1 MNFMNR
7 KMFATGGSAENP
19 YFYVDATGNTKYLDQ
34 AKLVPILRNTDITA
48 LEALIQNPDVTYSPA
63 TQEVFRQI
71 VGERKATFSS
81 TDPSLFQ
88 FGEFLPDNLT
98 GLSALRDIAGFGL
111 DFAGQVGEGVV
122 NLGRSLTSGFG
133 ERSVDDP
140 EFAPLDLIPSQR
152 FPNVPDTITGRPGTK
167 EGFMSGFDESGIL
180 RRGYTNPQLAS
191 ILDRALGEVQDF
203 SNEIDALDEVT
214 TPVVETEDTL
224 DTEIPTSMTDV
235 ESKTFTP
242 DLDAMS
248 EMSTTLG
255 TRFKPGSVGFE
266 REQGRRLAF
275 EQDMIGRDQ
284 FGNIIERPD
293 EIQLPPDVKDEI
305 DKTLKEITP
314 IEVLVDTDKTVEQ
327 SQAENL
333 IKFDPPEINLE
344 QVDLTPAPE
353 PAPEPIPKQ
362 TTGIFGSDRFLDF
375 IRNVGSELVATGQ
388 LGEGLAAGAAKAAEE
403 RTARDLLEEQER
415 KKFER
420 DRQLAIELQKIKSQG
435 SSLLEP
441 SQLGAL
447 QKDINKLSTDVK
459 DYGGTEASI
468 AIMNS
473 AIDLFDE
480 AIKNNVPITGLP
492 GYGVRGID
500 KLKAFFGSTDENVSD
515 STKIVNYIDQV
526 KQRSIRE
533 ILNESGR
540 TISNLDREIVDRV
553 FGEINLTD
561 KPSEIRK
568 KLFNARENLIRNNQ
582 DKRRSIESTFNIVRN
597 PAYKGVGND
606 AIEPFVTDILRII
619 YGSPNI
625 PQTSGDI
632 TSGII
637 DINLES
643 T

>member
-19 YFYVDATGNTKYLDQ
+19 YFYIDATGNTKYLDQ

-111 DFAGQVGEGVV
+111 DFAGQIGEGAV

-152 FPNVPDTITGRPGTK
+152 FPNVPDTITGRPGTE
-167 EGFMSGFDESGIL
+167 EGFMSGFDKSGIL

-203 SNEIDALDEVT
+203 SNEIDALDDVT

-235 ESKTFTP
+235 EPKTFTP
-242 DLDAMS
+242 DIDAMS

-255 TRFKPGSVGFE
+255 TRFEPGSVGFE

-333 IKFDPPEINLE
+333 IKFDPPEIKLE
-344 QVDLTPAPE
+344 KVDLTPVPE
-353 PAPEPIPKQ
+353 TIPKE

-375 IRNVGSELVATGQ
+375 IRNVGSELTATGQ
-388 LGEGLAAGAAKAAEE
+388 LGEGLASGAAKAAEE
-403 RTARDLLEEQER
+403 RAARELLEEEAAR
-415 KKFER
+415 ELKK
-420 DRQLAIELQKIKSQG
+420 AKELI
-435 SSLLEP
+435 
-441 SQLGAL
+441 
-447 QKDINKLSTDVK
+447 
-459 DYGGTEASI
+459 DYEASI
-468 AIMNS
+468 TDSYEPMSGKDTLDLNNDLETLYTDFEGGLAATGFTDYAIEIIEEAQRDKKPVGGFKGLLRKMVDKGFAFAGMGRDFEELS
-473 AIDLFDE
+473 ADSKVE
-480 AIKNNVPITGLP
+480 AL
-492 GYGVRGID
+492 
-500 KLKAFFGSTDENVSD
+500 
-515 STKIVNYIDQV
+515 TKVV
-526 KQRSIRE
+526 KQKNLQA
-533 ILNESGR
+533 ILGESGR
-540 TISNLDREIVDRV
+540 TISDKDRQIIETV
-553 FGEINLTD
+553 FGTLDAFTNVDAVLGTLRESRRGLAQNNA
-561 KPSEIRK
+561 KRK
-568 KLFNARENLIRNNQ
+568 NQIISGAAFLRKQGVDGANFYNNQ
-582 DKRRSIESTFNIVRN
+582 LPSLQRILGIDPISSQSAIARAKF
-597 PAYKGVGND
+597 GGD
-606 AIEPFVTDILRII
+606 AITGPII
-619 YGSPNI
+619 ETTI
-625 PQTSGDI
+625 AT
-632 TSGII
+632 
-637 DINLES
+637 
-643 T
+643 

>member
-7 KMFATGGSAENP
+7 KMFQAGGSAENP

-152 FPNVPDTITGRPGTK
+152 FPNVPDTITGRPGTE
-167 EGFMSGFDESGIL
+167 EGFMSGFDKSGIL

-235 ESKTFTP
+235 EPKILSPRTE
-242 DLDAMS
+242 S
-248 EMSTTLG
+248 ETIG
-255 TRFKPGSVGFE
+255 QAFEPGSVGFE
-266 REQGRRLAF
+266 RQQARRLAY
-275 EQDMIGRDQ
+275 EQSLIGRDE
-284 FGNIIERPD
+284 FGNVIERPD
-293 EIQLPPDVKDEI
+293 EIQLPPDIKDEI

-333 IKFDPPEINLE
+333 IKFDPPEIKLE
-344 QVDLTPAPE
+344 QVDLT

-420 DRQLAIELQKIKSQG
+420 DRQLAIELQQIKSQG
-435 SSLLEP
+435 ASLLEP

-468 AIMNS
+468 AIMDS

-492 GYGVRGID
+492 GYAVRGVD

-540 TISNLDREIVDRV
+540 TISNLDREIVDGV

-582 DKRRSIESTFNIVRN
+582 DKRRSIESTFSIVRN